1 VCRLV
6 SAEASSTAVS
16 VLEACPK
23 QADLR
28 LTLLRP
34 PDEEDTPNLKYV
46 AAARRRR

>member
-1 VCRLV
+1 V

-34 PDEEDTPNLKYV
+34 ADEKTHPT
-46 AAARRRR
+46 